1 MKLTKKQ
8 RAELRMMFGGRCA
21 YCGCELAEKGWHADH
36 IEAVHRISEI
46 DQKAKSAGKFRLRY
60 SGEMNLPDN
69 DNVENQRPA
78 CAQCNI
84 NKSTLDVE
92 SFRKFIATRNAA
104 IMKTPAGKLSMK
116 YGMCQLTDKPVV
128 FWFEQYQQQEEA

>member
-1 MKLTKKQ
+1 MPLTKKQ
-8 RAELRMMFGGRCA
+8 RAELRMKFGGKFA

-36 IEAVHRISEI
+36 YEAVHRISEV
-46 DQKAKSAGKFRLRY
+46 DEKARAKGKWRLKNT
-60 SGEMNLPDN
+60 GQMCVPEN
-69 DNVENQRPA
+69 DNPENMKPA

-92 SFRKFIATRNAA
+92 SFRNFIATRNAA

-128 FWFEQYQQQEEA
+128 FWFEQYQAGGE